1 MKEKK
6 RLTPATRKALADYAH
21 CLNTLA
27 LDGKKTF
34 RANSRAAMAAMECD
48 DMATFD
54 SLNFLDRQMQMAL
67 WRIEAAYNEVIGL
80 LGKH

>member
-21 CLNTLA
+21 CLNSLTMEGNEA
-27 LDGKKTF
+27 F
-34 RANSRAAMAAMECD
+34 AANSKAAMAAMECD

-67 WRIEAAYNEVIGL
+67 GRVEAAYNEVMGL